1 MRPPTGTSTSS
12 HGVSAARCSTGSGR
26 RSWRSSSPANRAPR
40 RGSIGRGLDG
50 VAVYD
55 SESLT
60 EREAAEFDADG
71 ALINADKA
79 IGELV
84 NTHGGGFFSGCYND
98 PNATSER
105 MRGGMFRSGDLG
117 YRDADGSIRPG
128 APPTGCATTR
138 SSPPLSS
145 SSPRRATRPAPEGV
159 AALGADQQRPAG
171 HRDEQD
177 TRARTESQG
186 ATAAGGVLWE
196 RRGRTHFEDVAR

>member
-1 MRPPTGTSTSS
+1 MSHRPGHRRVLTAFRL
-12 HGVSAARCSTGSGR
+12 HGVRRVRVDGAGDHHHPRTGH
-26 RSWRSSSPANRAPR
+26 PAG
-40 RGSIGRGLDG
+40 GSIGRGLDG

-138 SSPPLSS
+138 SSPPAEFEQ
-145 SSPRRATRPAPEGV
+145 SSPRNPTCPPR
-159 AALGADQQRPAG
+159 
-171 HRDEQD
+171 
-177 TRARTESQG
+177 
-186 ATAAGGVLWE
+186 
-196 RRGRTHFEDVAR
+196 RRGRAGCGSAATCRSPRRTRYSSAN